1 MCTALTRKTYEKE
14 KRRRGGAANKKGKY
28 PHKRGTLRNLSV
40 SQNRKKRN
48 GEHKKEKKRRSLS
61 YQTLEFEK
69 KKKQKCINDRNSKHE

>member
-1 MCTALTRKTYEKE
+1 MHRINEKNVRKGKEKE
-14 KRRRGGAANKKGKY
+14 GGAANKKGKY